1 MVPENGPL
9 CLLSSPVQLL
19 LLLLMIIDVLIP
31 WNLGLRHLDTPKD
44 DGETVVEAYQQ
55 HDISIVLP
63 HQANVPS
70 Q

>member
-44 DGETVVEAYQQ
+44 DGERMMERQW
-55 HDISIVLP
+55 
-63 HQANVPS
+63 
-70 Q
+70 